1 MATKQPARD
10 DSEPARTRTKEPELT
25 AGEAGQHGLRE
36 VVELTGKDPE
46 GVIGVEPTEDGWLV
60 TVEVIEDRRI
70 PSATDVLAAY
80 EIEIGPDAELVSYRR
95 LRRYSR
101 GRGDDGIA

>member
-1 MATKQPARD
+1 MANQRPTRGSAERA
-10 DSEPARTRTKEPELT
+10 SRTKEPELT
-25 AGEAGQHGLRE
+25 AAEAGQYGLRQ
-36 VVELTGKDPE
+36 VAELTGKDPE
-46 GVIGVEPTEDGWLV
+46 GVIGVEPAEDGWLV

-80 EIEIGPDAELVSYRR
+80 ETEISPDGELLSYRR

-101 GRGDDGIA
+101 GRGDDGTA

>member
-1 MATKQPARD
+1 MANQRPTRGSTERA
-10 DSEPARTRTKEPELT
+10 SRTREPELT
-25 AGEAGQHGLRE
+25 AAEAGQYGLRQAA
-36 VVELTGKDPE
+36 ELTGKDPE

-60 TVEVIEDRRI
+60 SVEVIEDRRI